1 MKKLFALSG
10 GMFAVLFSLLIFVC
24 VICSDDEGSNG
35 GSGNSTGS
43 GGSDI
48 VRVALSQVGDENNG
62 GQKFWSYMGFTNK
75 VPWCASF
82 VSWCGNECG
91 YIEAGVMPNSG
102 LCNDFRDFFKE
113 RNQWKDSQAQG
124 GNYIPKA
131 GDFILFQ
138 WLGSAT
144 ADLDH
149 IGIVTACDGTTVF
162 TVEGN
167 SGDAVKCNTYP
178 INSTSII
185 GYCTPS
191 YPAGGYGGIGEGGY
205 NVDGTTYT
213 DEQMNII
220 YACVMQEDGGSYE
233 GALAV
238 ISCVMN
244 RVDSPA
250 WSYCGNN
257 AYEQLTSPSQFCY
270 SIDTNWHRYLNGNVA
285 AHVKQAVDDCLIR
298 GIRNHNYTC
307 FRSTQGNATGL
318 NGEYIPDVGGNY
330 YFAPL

>member
-1 MKKLFALSG
+1 MKKIFALSG
-10 GMFAVLFSLLIFVC
+10 IATFVFIFFILIFVC
-24 VICSDDEGSNG
+24 ICIGDNDGSNRLGG
-35 GSGNSTGS
+35 GSGS

-62 GQKFWSYMGFTNK
+62 GQKYWSFMGFPSR
-75 VPWCASF
+75 VEWCASF

-91 YIEAGVMPNSG
+91 YIESGIMPKSARAD
-102 LCNDFRDFFKE
+102 DFRSFFKDKD
-113 RNQWKDSQAQG
+113 QWKDGQAHG
-124 GNYIPKA
+124 GSYMPKA

-138 WLGSAT
+138 WLGDASAVI
-144 ADLDH
+144 DH
-149 IGIVTACDGTTVF
+149 VGIVVSCDGTTVF

-167 SGDAVKCNTYP
+167 SGDAVKCNSYP
-178 INSTSII
+178 IGSASII
-185 GYCTPS
+185 GYSTPM
-191 YPAGGYGGIGEGGY
+191 YPSVGTGGIGEGGH
-205 NVDGTTYT
+205 NVDATGYT
-213 DEQMNII
+213 DGQMDII

-250 WSYCGNN
+250 WSYCGSN

-270 SIDTNWHRYLNGNVA
+270 SIDTNWQRYLNGSAA

-307 FRSTQGNATGL
+307 FRSTQGSATGS
-318 NGEYIPDVGGNY
+318 NGEYIPDAGGNY